1 MGFILAFIRFSAH
14 LVYLDSLT
22 FSYSTGLAL
31 NYILQNNFK
40 ANVGM
45 RPNSRK
51 IGVLVTKGKS
61 QDDIL
66 VNSQNLRDQD
76 IELYAIGKNRFP
88 FRSFRGM
95 YISAGDLL
103 TTAQIK
109 EHRRNISFTYRP
121 MQYTKCSAN

>member
-1 MGFILAFIRFSAH
+1 
-14 LVYLDSLT
+14 
-22 FSYSTGLAL
+22 
-31 NYILQNNFK
+31 
-40 ANVGM
+40 M

-51 IGVLVTKGKS
+51 IGVLVTDGKS

-103 TTAQIK
+103 TTAQMK

-121 MQYTKCSAN
+121 TQYTKCSAN